1 MTMRLDLSA
10 NPGADSIRDHI
21 AELER
26 ELDAARARERH
37 ALVAGAEALRR
48 IAAATPIGHE
58 DVTKGPSTYTWLCYA
73 ASLLMAEA
81 ATTPA
86 TPLEQELIT
95 LRARAQRMREE
106 LAEIGAALNDPADN
120 VTATTAQCITRLRA
134 REAKIREAATALR
147 IDANRL
153 CDRNPYEEDC
163 RRSIAALDAA
173 LGEDTPRP
181 EVVEPSIQSVG
192 QEPIKVVNL
201 MEALRRSLDAVLRQD
216 PNMQVRAV
224 RYSAEDK

>member
-1 MTMRLDLSA
+1 MTTGTERCPQCDDNNRCGHEWHGDTWEHQA
-10 NPGADSIRDHI
+10 ATVIRGLR
-21 AELER
+21 A

-95 LRARAQRMREE
+95 M
-106 LAEIGAALNDPADN
+106 
-120 VTATTAQCITRLRA
+120 RA
-134 REAKIREAATALR
+134 REAKIREALR
-147 IDANRL
+147 ETPCHL
-153 CDRNPYEEDC
+153 DC
-163 RRSIAALDAA
+163 ADFPREKWCLRCAALAE
-173 LGEDTPRP
+173 G
-181 EVVEPSIQSVG
+181 
-192 QEPIKVVNL
+192 
-201 MEALRRSLDAVLRQD
+201 D
-216 PNMQVRAV
+216 PHA
-224 RYSAEDK
+224 

>member
-1 MTMRLDLSA
+1 MTTDERITQIKADIEFDGE
-10 NPGADSIRDHI
+10 PGYKADFAFLL
-21 AELER
+21 AELDAARQHNEALATVLAQHNDFGALFQPGGR
-26 ELDAARARERH
+26 FYEEANLTLGSSAVRAGGAWLVKKLDAARARERH

-95 LRARAQRMREE
+95 M
-106 LAEIGAALNDPADN
+106 
-120 VTATTAQCITRLRA
+120 RA
-134 REAKIREAATALR
+134 REAKIRDAATALR

-153 CDRNPYEEDC
+153 CDRNLGGTYEEDC

-173 LGEDTPRP
+173 LAEGEDTR
-181 EVVEPSIQSVG
+181 G
-192 QEPIKVVNL
+192 
-201 MEALRRSLDAVLRQD
+201 
-216 PNMQVRAV
+216 
-224 RYSAEDK
+224 

>member
-1 MTMRLDLSA
+1 MTTEQK
-10 NPGADSIRDHI
+10 RDVDEHGEPTPSQVKREYSDALRVI
-21 AELER
+21 GTLRA

-95 LRARAQRMREE
+95 M
-106 LAEIGAALNDPADN
+106 
-120 VTATTAQCITRLRA
+120 RA
-134 REAKIREAATALR
+134 REAKLR
-147 IDANRL
+147 
-153 CDRNPYEEDC
+153 
-163 RRSIAALDAA
+163 AALEQTPCHLDCADFPRNKWCLRCAA
-173 LGEDTPRP
+173 LAEGEH
-181 EVVEPSIQSVG
+181 
-192 QEPIKVVNL
+192 
-201 MEALRRSLDAVLRQD
+201 
-216 PNMQVRAV
+216 RA
-224 RYSAEDK
+224 

>member
-1 MTMRLDLSA
+1 MTTPKADAYQHLRYRIVAAQTRLQTGHGRPRIPASDTDPDVVL
-10 NPGADSIRDHI
+10 ADCL
-21 AELER
+21 A

-95 LRARAQRMREE
+95 LRAREAKLRAALEPFAAYMDARDAKPFNGLGDTIHAIHTGTEWAAELTLAHCQAARAA
-106 LAEIGAALNDPADN
+106 LAE
-120 VTATTAQCITRLRA
+120 
-134 REAKIREAATALR
+134 
-147 IDANRL
+147 
-153 CDRNPYEEDC
+153 
-163 RRSIAALDAA
+163 
-173 LGEDTPRP
+173 GEDTR
-181 EVVEPSIQSVG
+181 E
-192 QEPIKVVNL
+192 
-201 MEALRRSLDAVLRQD
+201 
-216 PNMQVRAV
+216 
-224 RYSAEDK
+224 

>member
-1 MTMRLDLSA
+1 MTTDITTTEERVAYLRLQLESGKLDWPSCNAIAFLL
-10 NPGADSIRDHI
+10 
-21 AELER
+21 AELDAARQHNEALETVLAQHNDFGALFQPGGR
-26 ELDAARARERH
+26 FYEEANLTLGSSAVRAGGAWLVEQLDAARARERH

-95 LRARAQRMREE
+95 M
-106 LAEIGAALNDPADN
+106 
-120 VTATTAQCITRLRA
+120 RA
-134 REAKIREAATALR
+134 REAKIRDAATALR

-153 CDRNPYEEDC
+153 CDRNLGGTYEEDC

-173 LGEDTPRP
+173 LAEGEDTR
-181 EVVEPSIQSVG
+181 G
-192 QEPIKVVNL
+192 
-201 MEALRRSLDAVLRQD
+201 
-216 PNMQVRAV
+216 
-224 RYSAEDK
+224 

>member
-26 ELDAARARERH
+26 ELDAARARERR

-95 LRARAQRMREE
+95 LRAREAKLREAAQGVCDETHADGS
-106 LAEIGAALNDPADN
+106 AEIGAWIAAMDK
-120 VTATTAQCITRLRA
+120 LRA
-134 REAKIREAATALR
+134 AL
-147 IDANRL
+147 A
-153 CDRNPYEEDC
+153 
-163 RRSIAALDAA
+163 
-173 LGEDTPRP
+173 
-181 EVVEPSIQSVG
+181 EPQ
-192 QEPIKVVNL
+192 
-201 MEALRRSLDAVLRQD
+201 
-216 PNMQVRAV
+216 
-224 RYSAEDK
+224 

>member
-1 MTMRLDLSA
+1 MTTDERITQIKADIEFDGE
-10 NPGADSIRDHI
+10 PGYKADF
-21 AELER
+21 AFLLA

-58 DVTKGPSTYTWLCYA
+58 DVTKGPSTYIWLCYA

-95 LRARAQRMREE
+95 M
-106 LAEIGAALNDPADN
+106 
-120 VTATTAQCITRLRA
+120 RA
-134 REAKIREAATALR
+134 REAKLREAATALR

-153 CDRNPYEEDC
+153 CDRNLGGTYEEDC

-173 LGEDTPRP
+173 LAEGEDTR
-181 EVVEPSIQSVG
+181 G
-192 QEPIKVVNL
+192 
-201 MEALRRSLDAVLRQD
+201 
-216 PNMQVRAV
+216 
-224 RYSAEDK
+224 

>member
-1 MTMRLDLSA
+1 MSKATCETHGHVFGVGARCVMCGANPSGGSPHMTTDEWIAEARKVATLLDAASHDPQPMRLHFEDCWRVSGHSSCLHA
-10 NPGADSIRDHI
+10 KAGDMITG
-21 AELER
+21 LLT

-95 LRARAQRMREE
+95 LRAR
-106 LAEIGAALNDPADN
+106 
-120 VTATTAQCITRLRA
+120 
-134 REAKIREAATALR
+134 EAKLREAATALR

-153 CDRNPYEEDC
+153 CDRNLGGTYEEDC

-173 LGEDTPRP
+173 LAEG
-181 EVVEPSIQSVG
+181 
-192 QEPIKVVNL
+192 
-201 MEALRRSLDAVLRQD
+201 D
-216 PNMQVRAV
+216 PHA
-224 RYSAEDK
+224 

>member
-1 MTMRLDLSA
+1 MTTGTERCPQCDDNNRCGHEWHGDTWEHQA
-10 NPGADSIRDHI
+10 ATVIRGLR
-21 AELER
+21 A

-95 LRARAQRMREE
+95 M
-106 LAEIGAALNDPADN
+106 
-120 VTATTAQCITRLRA
+120 RA
-134 REAKIREAATALR
+134 REAKLREAATALR

-153 CDRNPYEEDC
+153 CDRNLGGTYEEDC